1 MTEWTPT
8 QKKRFL
14 LLVGASC
21 ALVALDVAFPGK
33 YEVVPPWKIQVV
45 DSKGAPIPGAELQQ
59 TCTRF
64 FGAYR
69 VELKALTAKTGED
82 GTATLPQRDARS
94 PRLSVWLGRLA
105 GVLNVHSSYG
115 SISTTWASKDG
126 FEPDSV
132 GLGGQETSTTN
143 GTLYSRLKLSRGP
156 ADKHL
161 LPPTFESPELSVEL

>member
-45 DSKGAPIPGAELQQ
+45 DSKGAPIPGAELHQ

-64 FGAYR
+64 FGAHR
-69 VELKALTAKTGED
+69 VELKRSLQKPARMGRRLCRNVTQDRLGFPSGLDDWQECSTCIP
-82 GTATLPQRDARS
+82 ATVPSRQLGPQRTVSSQTLSALEDKRRAR
-94 PRLSVWLGRLA
+94 PTERFTLA
-105 GVLNVHSSYG
+105 SSYRV
-115 SISTTWASKDG
+115 A
-126 FEPDSV
+126 P
-132 GLGGQETSTTN
+132 LTN
-143 GTLYSRLKLSRGP
+143 ICCRLPLRV
-156 ADKHL
+156 L
-161 LPPTFESPELSVEL
+161 R